1 MIQSRR
7 VEVIEYDIK
16 ITRGVI
22 MRKGGNFVVKTNFN
36 VQEIKKEK
44 MLVPFE
50 LNWVN
55 GLKANKNLKLSSY
68 GILYFLRRK
77 KRNGIIVS
85 FHPTMDSNGKV
96 DTGFVGKTAFLTFSF
111 PVTPGQQKKTK
122 KILKLKKKTKKT
134 YKKKEKNKDEWFSV
148 PNVSECE
155 IDNI

>member
-77 KRNGIIVS
+77 KRNGIIVA

-111 PVTPGQQKKTK
+111 PVTPRSTK
-122 KILKLKKKTKKT
+122 KNKKKQKKLKKSQQNKTRKKI
-134 YKKKEKNKDEWFSV
+134 K
-148 PNVSECE
+148 
-155 IDNI
+155 